1 MICSSLF
8 RRHAL
13 ISVFISLFFA
23 LSFPSP
29 AYATSSSSS
38 HSAARL
44 FKRSQDC
51 SKALYRSSTKRKYR
65 HNWERC
71 IARYK
76 SVYQGFPHTDE
87 AVWAM
92 YKAGNLWTDLSR
104 YSGRESDLDRAITLY
119 RDLVKKY
126 KEHRLAD
133 DAQYKLGEIYY
144 TRKKDPRQ
152 AYVEFLKVEVKFPK
166 GDMRAR
172 ASTMLNKLERI
183 LGKKRAAREK
193 KKTRAEVKLQQ
204 MVLVKDIRHWSTP
217 TYTRVVIDLKDQVKY
232 KGHLLKKDPDLKKP
246 RRLYVDL
253 RNAWINKEIETSIP
267 IKDELLRRARAGQY
281 KKDTVRVVLDIDN
294 MVGYKIFHLFDPFR
308 IVIDVQ
314 GEERKPAEVVIAKTT
329 PEEEKEE
336 GKTQKELSLAKQ
348 LGLGV
353 RRIVIDAG
361 HGGKDPGAVGRNGIR
376 EKDIVLKLAGIL
388 AGKVREELHCQPVLT
403 RTTDVFLPLEK
414 RTAIANIKKADLFIS
429 LHVNAHKYS
438 KVQGLE
444 TYFLNIALDEDSMN
458 LAARENATST
468 KNISDLQVILNDLML
483 NTKINESSRLAEF
496 VHRGLLGAVRGGYK
510 HVQNRGVRQAPF
522 YVLIGAEMPAVLV
535 EIGYITNPLENK
547 RLRSET
553 YLRRVAS
560 GIVQGIRS
568 YIRDM
573 EATYKGG

>member
-1 MICSSLF
+1 MICRSLF
-8 RRHAL
+8 GRHAL
-13 ISVFISLFFA
+13 ISVLVPLFFA
-23 LSFPSP
+23 LSFTSS
-29 AYATSSSSS
+29 AYATRSSSSN
-38 HSAARL
+38 SAARL
-44 FKRSQDC
+44 FKQAQDC
-51 SKALYRSSTKRKYR
+51 SKGLYQSSKKRKYR
-65 HNWERC
+65 HYWERC
-71 IARYK
+71 ITRYER
-76 SVYQGFPHTDE
+76 VYKGFPDTNE
-87 AVWAM
+87 AVRAM
-92 YKAGNLWTDLSR
+92 YKAGKLWTDLSR
-104 YSGRESDLDRAITLY
+104 YSGKSSDLDRAIKLY
-119 RDLVKKY
+119 RDLVKRY
-126 KEHRLAD
+126 KDHSLAD
-133 DAQYKLGEIYY
+133 DAQYKLGEIFYKH
-144 TRKKDPRQ
+144 RKDSRQ

-172 ASTMLNKLERI
+172 ASDMLNKLERI
-183 LGKKRAAREK
+183 LGKKRAAQEK
-193 KKTRAEVKLQQ
+193 EKAKAKAKLQQ

-217 TYTRVVIDLKDQVKY
+217 TYTRVVIDLGDQVKY

-253 RNAWINKEIETSIP
+253 RNAWINKDIETSIP
-267 IKDELLRRARAGQY
+267 IKDELLRMARAGQY

-308 IVIDVQ
+308 IVIDVK
-314 GEERKPAEVVIAKTT
+314 GKERKPAEMVLAKK
-329 PEEEKEE
+329 PPKEKKEKEE
-336 GKTQKELSLAKQ
+336 TQKELSLAKQ

-353 RRIVIDAG
+353 GRIIIDAG

-388 AGKVREELHCQPVLT
+388 AGKVRDELHCQPVLT
-403 RTTDVFLPLEK
+403 RRTDVFLPLEK

-458 LAARENATST
+458 LAAKENATST

-496 VHRGLLGAVRGGYK
+496 VHGGLMGELRGRYK
-510 HVQNRGVRQAPF
+510 NVENRGVKQAPF

-547 RLRSET
+547 RLRSEA
-553 YLRRVAS
+553 YLKRVAS
-560 GIVQGIRS
+560 GIVKGIRS
-568 YIRDM
+568 YIKDM
-573 EATYKGG
+573 ETTYKGG